1 MASEI
6 VNNHTWSHKR
16 SLGIEFR
23 SLPQRYLHITIRPS
37 VMRFEEEKYAAS
49 WGSTFLQLITL
60 GVICALLQGLA
71 FWIDPSTLVGMTGGV
86 QLGVLML
93 ASTIGIV
100 IITPLSFLFSAGVI
114 YLFAR
119 LLRGKGAYLEQL
131 YTMTLF
137 GVPMVILSYLLLL
150 LPATS
155 SWLPYLPH
163 VYSLVL
169 MILALRAVHNFLTG
183 RAIITLLLPV
193 VALLLLIVIGA
204 VLYVALAH

>member
-6 VNNHTWSHKR
+6 ANNHTWSHKR

-23 SLPQRYLHITIRPS
+23 SLPQRYLHIIIRPS
-37 VMRFEEEKYAAS
+37 VRRFEEEKYAAS

-155 SWLPYLPH
+155 SWLSYLPH
-163 VYSLVL
+163 VYTLVL

-183 RAIITLLLPV
+183 RAIITMLLPV
-193 VALLLLIVIGA
+193 GALLLLIVIGA
-204 VLYVALAH
+204 VLYVSLAH

>member
-1 MASEI
+1 MVSEI
-6 VNNHTWSHKR
+6 ANNYTWSHKR
-16 SLGIEFR
+16 SLGVELR
-23 SLPQRYLHITIRPS
+23 SLPQRYLRIIIQPS
-37 VMRFEEEKYAAS
+37 VRLFEEEKQAAS

-60 GVICALLQGLA
+60 GIICALLQALA
-71 FWIDPSTLVGMTGGV
+71 FWIYPSTLAGMTGGM
-86 QLGVLML
+86 QPGAFML
-93 ASTIGIV
+93 TYAIGIV

-119 LLRGKGAYLEQL
+119 PLRGRGAYLEQL

-137 GVPMVILSYLLLL
+137 GVPMVVLSYLLLL

-163 VYSLVL
+163 VYSLLLMVL
-169 MILALRAVHNFLTG
+169 VLRAIHSFSNG
-183 RAIITLLLPV
+183 RAIITFLLPV
-193 VALLLLIVIGA
+193 VALLLLIVVGA

>member
-6 VNNHTWSHKR
+6 ANNHTWSHKR
-16 SLGIEFR
+16 SLGVELR
-23 SLPQRYLHITIRPS
+23 SLPQRYLHITIQPS
-37 VMRFEEEKYAAS
+37 VMRFEEEKHAAS

-60 GVICALLQGLA
+60 GVICALLQELA
-71 FWIDPSTLVGMTGGV
+71 FWIDPSTLVGMTGGA

-169 MILALRAVHNFLTG
+169 MILALRAVHTFSTG

-193 VALLLLIVIGA
+193 VALPLLIVIGA

>member
-6 VNNHTWSHKR
+6 ANNHTWSSRR
-16 SLGIEFR
+16 SLGAEFR
-23 SLPQRYLHITIRPS
+23 SLPQRYLRIVIQPS
-37 VMRFEEEKYAAS
+37 MRRFEEEKQAAS
-49 WGSTFLQLITL
+49 WGSTFLQLIIL
-60 GVICALLQGLA
+60 GVICALLRALA
-71 FWIDPSTLVGMTGGV
+71 FWIDPSTLAGMTGEV
-86 QLGVLML
+86 QPGVLML

-169 MILALRAVHNFLTG
+169 MILALRAVHNFSTG
-183 RAIITLLLPV
+183 RAIITLLLSV
-193 VALLLLIVIGA
+193 IILLLLIIIGA
-204 VLYVALAH
+204 VLYVALAR

>member
-6 VNNHTWSHKR
+6 ANNHTWSHKR
-16 SLGIEFR
+16 SLGAELR
-23 SLPQRYLHITIRPS
+23 SLPQRYLRIVIQPS
-37 VMRFEEEKYAAS
+37 VSRFEQEKHAAS

-60 GVICALLQGLA
+60 GVICALLQALA
-71 FWIDPSTLVGMTGGV
+71 FWIDPSALVGMIGGM
-86 QLGVLML
+86 QPGAFMFTN
-93 ASTIGIV
+93 AIGIV

-119 LLRGKGAYLEQL
+119 LLRGRGAYLQQL

-137 GVPMVILSYLLLL
+137 GVPIVILSYLLLL

-155 SWLPYLPH
+155 GWLPYLPH
-163 VYSLVL
+163 LYSLVL
-169 MILALRAVHNFLTG
+169 MVLALCAVHNFSAG

-193 VALLLLIVIGA
+193 IALLLLIVIGT